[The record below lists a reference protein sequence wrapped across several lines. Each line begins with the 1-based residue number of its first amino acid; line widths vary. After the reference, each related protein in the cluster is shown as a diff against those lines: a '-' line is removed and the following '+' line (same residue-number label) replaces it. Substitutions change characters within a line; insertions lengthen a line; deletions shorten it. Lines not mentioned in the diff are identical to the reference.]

1 MRELNVNAS
10 IEFKCRFYARKS
22 THFFDSSLILK
33 EGYFAYSDLW
43 ESSSGRYYSR
53 YSSFS

>member
-1 MRELNVNAS
+1 MIKRIPAAYKRISSAVLNVNAS

-33 EGYFAYSDLW
+33 EGYFANPDILS
-43 ESSSGRYYSR
+43 
-53 YSSFS
+53 